1 MRVLLYG
8 PQVDTEDKVEN
19 HHTDVDSEIQKGRL
33 MDRQWG
39 KYTWTNCGKKTT
51 QSLERNSFIRKKEVQ
66 MNLNIS
72 NELHSH
78 TYLER
83 ERERD
88 KRFVETKINFET
100 YTEGG

>member
-1 MRVLLYG
+1 
-8 PQVDTEDKVEN
+8 
-19 HHTDVDSEIQKGRL
+19 
-33 MDRQWG
+33 
-39 KYTWTNCGKKTT
+39 
-51 QSLERNSFIRKKEVQ
+51 